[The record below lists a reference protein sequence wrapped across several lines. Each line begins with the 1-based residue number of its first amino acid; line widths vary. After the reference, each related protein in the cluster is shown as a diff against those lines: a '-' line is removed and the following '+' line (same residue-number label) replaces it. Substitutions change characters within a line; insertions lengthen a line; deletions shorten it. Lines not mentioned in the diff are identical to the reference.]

1 MSHDTLIDMISFP
14 FDNIRKPL
22 VDLTLLSRPPTDF
35 YLPYIFRT
43 FKDTSKQYDIVESG
57 L

>member
-22 VDLTLLSRPPTDF
+22 VDLTLLSRPQTDF
-35 YLPYIFRT
+35 YLPSIFRK
-43 FKDTSKQYDIVESG
+43 FKDTSKQ
-57 L
+57 